1 METMTDQMEAELE
14 QIETDQRT
22 ARPLAAEDRACAERI
37 AATMDQADQLLAEAQ
52 QVDAICA
59 VSVILPVFNECG
71 TLRQVVERVLNLPI
85 HKEVLIVDDGST
97 DGTSEIIDQLAELP
111 DVRVVHHAN
120 NRGKGAAL
128 RTALGIASG
137 EVVVI
142 QDADLE
148 YDPVDIVMLTQPI
161 LANRCDVVYG
171 SRYLAPVEKDGWLH
185 RSGNRLLTSLSNL
198 FTGQN
203 LTDMETCYKAIRR
216 SVLVGMPLQQDRFG
230 IEPEL
235 TAKLSWRG
243 KKIFEMPIGYQSR
256 GYAEGKKIGLRDA
269 IQAVW
274 CIIRY
279 GMVNS

>member
-1 METMTDQMEAELE
+1 METTDQIKNE
-14 QIETDQRT
+14 QQHSQTGPQAVPAPVDT
-22 ARPLAAEDRACAERI
+22 ACVERI
-37 AATMDQADQLLAEAQ
+37 EATIERADQLLDKAQ
-52 QVDAICA
+52 QQETTCA
-59 VSVILPVFNECG
+59 VSVVLPVYNERE
-71 TLRQVVERVLNLPI
+71 TLQQVVQRVLRLPI

-97 DGTSEIIDQLAELP
+97 DGTSKIADQLAEIP
-111 DVRVVHHAN
+111 EVQVIHHAT

-128 RTALGIASG
+128 RTALGITRG
-137 EVVVI
+137 DVVII

-148 YDPVDIVMLTQPI
+148 YDPADIVMLTQPI

-171 SRYLAPVEKDGWLH
+171 SRYLAPVQRDGWLH
-185 RSGNRLLTSLSNL
+185 RSGNRLLTALSNL
-198 FTGQN
+198 FTGQQ

-216 SVLVGMPLQQDRFG
+216 SVLLNLPLQQNRFG

-243 KKIFEMPIGYQSR
+243 KKIYEMPISYKSR

-269 IQAVW
+269 LETLW

-279 GMVNS
+279 GMINT